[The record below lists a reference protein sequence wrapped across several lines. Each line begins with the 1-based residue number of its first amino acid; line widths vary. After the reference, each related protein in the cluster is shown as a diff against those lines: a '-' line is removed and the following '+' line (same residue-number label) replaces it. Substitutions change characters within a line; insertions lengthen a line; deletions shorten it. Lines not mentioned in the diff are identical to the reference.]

1 MTTQEFNALFEQ
13 TVEMCRET
21 LCHKAAHYTEDN
33 DRLHNFAAARNL
45 QGNTLLQAIAGMM
58 AKHTVSVYDLIRK
71 IANGESVSRDMWEEK
86 IVDNINYLIILWAAI
101 NHESA

>member
-1 MTTQEFNALFEQ
+1 MTGHEFNEHFEYITGQ
-13 TVEMCRET
+13 CREMIA
-21 LCHKAAHYTEDN
+21 CKAAHYTEDN

-71 IANGESVSRDMWEEK
+71 NANGESVSRDMWEEK